1 MCKLRSFN
9 INYFG
14 MKACM
19 HRRIPN
25 QHVCEREREKDSTLS
40 IQIVFV
46 TFFCLC
52 YDLGWKVTKIIKK
65 YDCVVH
71 T

>member
-25 QHVCEREREKDSTLS
+25 QHVCVREKDSILS

-46 TFFCLC
+46 TFFWLC
-52 YDLGWKVTKIIKK
+52 YDLGWKVTKITK
-65 YDCVVH
+65 YDYVVH